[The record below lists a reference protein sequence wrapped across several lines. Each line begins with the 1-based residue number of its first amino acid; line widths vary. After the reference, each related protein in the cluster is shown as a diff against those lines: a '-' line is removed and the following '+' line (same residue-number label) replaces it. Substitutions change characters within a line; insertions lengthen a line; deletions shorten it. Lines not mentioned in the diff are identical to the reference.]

1 MISLVRAR
9 SGKGAATVVGTGR
22 AETFRFG
29 KGVAGPSRAGL
40 RVCGALRARPWP
52 GW

>member
-1 MISLVRAR
+1 MISLVRAH
-9 SGKGAATVVGTGR
+9 SGKGAAIVVGTGR

-29 KGVAGPSRAGL
+29 RGVAGPSRAGI
-40 RVCGALRARPWP
+40 RAWGAVRARPWS